1 MNSYSNTANKVV
13 NDIFMDKSFLE
24 KLPKGWNYSR
34 ARSYLVKVKNNPE
47 KYQEDEVFRAYKL
60 AEYLSKFYSRYHWVI
75 TKQEPDGLLSVDR
88 YNTMTALSFHLHFIC
103 QMKKAG
109 YEI

>member
-24 KLPKGWNYSR
+24 KLPKGWNYSKTR
-34 ARSYLVKVKNNPE
+34 EYLVKVKNNPE
-47 KYQEDEVFRAYKL
+47 KYSAHQVYKAYEL
-60 AEYLSKFYSRYHWVI
+60 AKFLTKFYANNHWVI

-88 YNTMTALSFHLHFIC
+88 HNVMVALSFHLHFIC